1 MRNWDYILNIEK
13 VNESGNIC
21 SVWII
26 NENNEKYI
34 ITNNIILDKDK
45 QKEGLKV
52 YDFNGNTIKQ
62 IKNNNDNEIT
72 FFDSYYDNSLSKIL
86 LLFLTYII

>member
-13 VNESGNIC
+13 VNESGNIY

-26 NENNEKYI
+26 NENNEKNI

-45 QKEGLKV
+45 QEEGLKE

-86 LLFLTYII
+86 LLFLT

>member
-26 NENNEKYI
+26 NENNEKNI

-45 QKEGLKV
+45 QEEGLKE

-72 FFDSYYDNSLSKIL
+72 FFDSYYDNFLSKIL
-86 LLFLTYII
+86 LLFLT